1 VKIEPTTIY
10 FIKEHEPL
18 KSAVMPLGGNVNIA
32 RRMTTLKIF
41 LSVKIRGEF
50 VTEAVTPNQKKDG
63 GKQMETESSKFDIR
77 PYIQKIEEIPNY
89 PEQISVYLVDGTWV
103 RKYLQREFSNFA
115 HHYSKPKGIG
125 GDAFKC
131 IPEHEFWIDNG
142 ADPAEIPFFIDH
154 LRVEHYL
161 MRRGMSYELAEKEGT
176 KVEER
181 ERHRNLPPFAT
192 HSPKKMKAEGVN
204 PELREI
210 QEALITAKKMPA
222 NVQIFLVEGKLV
234 RDKIDPRFCAGGHSE
249 VYGYIP
255 ENHIWIDN
263 GSMLR
268 EWPFYIIHELHE
280 FRDMVGGMRYPEAHK
295 IASRIEWKS
304 RWDPNFKKN
313 VWQELGLR

>member
-1 VKIEPTTIY
+1 LDEEVSMGHFDEKPY
-10 FIKEHEPL
+10 
-18 KSAVMPLGGNVNIA
+18 V
-32 RRMTTLKIF
+32 TL
-41 LSVKIRGEF
+41 LE
-50 VTEAVTPNQKKDG
+50 E
-63 GKQMETESSKFDIR
+63 ES
-77 PYIQKIEEIPNY
+77 NY
-89 PEQISVYLVDGTWV
+89 PEEIEVWLVDGTWV

-131 IPEHEFWIDNG
+131 IPEHEFWIDAG
-142 ADPAEIPFFIDH
+142 VDPAEIPFFIDH

-181 ERHRNLPPFAT
+181 ERHRGSGKEL
-192 HSPKKMKAEGVN
+192 KAYGVN
-204 PELREI
+204 PEIRQI
-210 QEALITAKKMPA
+210 QEVRLTSSLPKSIKDDPVPIRP
-222 NVQIFLVEGKLV
+222 VQIFLVDGKLV

-280 FRDMVGGMRYPEAHK
+280 FRDMLDGMKYPEAHK
-295 IASRIEWKS
+295 IASRIEWKC
-304 RWDPNFKKN
+304 RWDPNQKKI
-313 VWQELGLR
+313 VWQELGLKQNKGFRN